1 MNTLNLIFCLDW
13 LSYCGFLKSQ
23 IEKDDL
29 FHHPANYLQLQEP
42 VFSPEQK
49 AIAQIIESSPGY
61 NEKTLHDLI
70 VSMFAKAKS
79 KIMIITPYFVPTESI
94 LIALRTAALSGVDVQ
109 IIMPGMPDDK
119 SYILTMNRSHY
130 EKLLDANIKVYEY
143 HGFIHSKIILIDDDL
158 TITSTFNLDFRSFFI
173 NYESA
178 LIVKNQK
185 THDDYQNIF
194 EQLKIQSDQISP
206 NYFSNKQKKIIK

>member
-1 MNTLNLIFCLDW
+1 
-13 LSYCGFLKSQ
+13 
-23 IEKDDL
+23 
-29 FHHPANYLQLQEP
+29 
-42 VFSPEQK
+42 
-49 AIAQIIESSPGY
+49 
-61 NEKTLHDLI
+61 
-70 VSMFAKAKS
+70 MFAKAKL

-143 HGFIHSKIILIDDDL
+143 HGFIHAKIILIDDDL

-185 THDDYQNIF
+185 THNDYQNIF
-194 EQLKIQSDQISP
+194 EQLRTQSDQISP

>member
-1 MNTLNLIFCLDW
+1 
-13 LSYCGFLKSQ
+13 
-23 IEKDDL
+23 
-29 FHHPANYLQLQEP
+29 
-42 VFSPEQK
+42 
-49 AIAQIIESSPGY
+49 
-61 NEKTLHDLI
+61 
-70 VSMFAKAKS
+70 MFAKAKS

-143 HGFIHSKIILIDDDL
+143 HGFIHSKIILIDNDL

-185 THDDYQNIF
+185 THNDYQNIF
-194 EQLKIQSDQISP
+194 EQLRIQSDQISP

>member
-1 MNTLNLIFCLDW
+1 
-13 LSYCGFLKSQ
+13 
-23 IEKDDL
+23 
-29 FHHPANYLQLQEP
+29 
-42 VFSPEQK
+42 
-49 AIAQIIESSPGY
+49 
-61 NEKTLHDLI
+61 
-70 VSMFAKAKS
+70 MFAKAKS

-158 TITSTFNLDFRSFFI
+158 TIASTFNLDFRSFFI

-185 THDDYQNIF
+185 THNDYQNIF
-194 EQLKIQSDQISP
+194 EQLRTQSDQISP